1 MTAENGDELTITG
14 SVAASAIDPAKG
26 PILTVSFPPHGRSAE
41 TVRRIMLI
49 TCAAL
54 LPAVGFSVA
63 LYGARAI
70 ASVLGAV
77 AAATA
82 TEWII
87 CALRDRSMPSID
99 GSACLTGLLLALSLP
114 PGLPLWAAPIGSIFA
129 IGVVKMVFGGLGRN
143 FLNPALA
150 GRAFCAFTFPALF
163 AAAGMSASR
172 MAAGSGGFGTLANL
186 FAGYSGGWLGASS
199 TVALLL
205 GAVALWTLRI
215 IDIEV
220 PLAFLGSAFLLSWVT
235 SGPSAILTASGFM
248 SAITALLTGG
258 VPLVALFMA
267 TDPVTSP
274 ATRRSRLFFG
284 AGCGALTVVFRN
296 FGSANDGAMHAVLL
310 MNLTVPYFDRYFR
323 PMAFGCRHRTGTQ
336 AGELNGTK

>member
-150 GRAFCAFTFPALF
+150 GRAFQVMIEPHRPHIEQIHHRPCSIARCQPRSIRRKRNPIRPRSWAY
-163 AAAGMSASR
+163 R
-172 MAAGSGGFGTLANL
+172 HGGQPMQA
-186 FAGYSGGWLGASS
+186 
-199 TVALLL
+199 
-205 GAVALWTLRI
+205 
-215 IDIEV
+215 
-220 PLAFLGSAFLLSWVT
+220 
-235 SGPSAILTASGFM
+235 
-248 SAITALLTGG
+248 
-258 VPLVALFMA
+258 
-267 TDPVTSP
+267 
-274 ATRRSRLFFG
+274 
-284 AGCGALTVVFRN
+284 TVVKLDR
-296 FGSANDGAMHAVLL
+296 AV
-310 MNLTVPYFDRYFR
+310 VR
-323 PMAFGCRHRTGTQ
+323 RHRQTP
-336 AGELNGTK
+336 